1 MRYLSLLVLG
11 LFGYL
16 LLVVAGRT
24 SNAHISPM
32 VYNTEPDAIDFSRA
46 QTKLRRGRDGHA
58 YAQLLRNS
66 LLGRPLSKRSGVVT
80 YDANCDKAP
89 PANSGYKPGNG
100 FPTMKSVLEK
110 AYQDALTLANTAANM
125 EENN

>member
-1 MRYLSLLVLG
+1 M
-11 LFGYL
+11 
-16 LLVVAGRT
+16 
-24 SNAHISPM
+24 
-32 VYNTEPDAIDFSRA
+32 
-46 QTKLRRGRDGHA
+46 
-58 YAQLLRNS
+58 
-66 LLGRPLSKRSGVVT
+66 VT